1 MDPRCVVLGDG
12 KHQDVAV
19 CVLKENAFKGLGGSE
34 RDEGFDA
41 DVLRERI
48 PVQFTVDSPPLY
60 VCSKQSSLSI
70 ESNDK

>member
-1 MDPRCVVLGDG
+1 MG

-48 PVQFTVDSPPLY
+48 PVQFTVGSQPLF